1 MLQLKENFPME
12 SFKSLINAFF
22 QFPAYVM
29 LPLIILVIALIIRMK
44 FKDALISSLKLAAGF
59 AGIFIAFA
67 FFVENINPAV
77 QALTQVRGL
86 DLPIL
91 DVGWPPLAAITWASP
106 LAHISIPMII
116 LINAIML
123 STNLTKTIYID
134 IWNYWHFAMLGTFIL
149 SSSQSMF
156 LGLFATALV
165 AIYAIKMSDWT
176 GPLLVR
182 EMGLKGLTLSPL
194 STLGL
199 LPYANGMDAL
209 LERIPGIKKLSFNPS
224 RQGED
229 KKTTLLAEP
238 MVIGFIVGV
247 LLGIAAAYAFKEIL
261 ELGVH
266 IAAVMFILPK
276 CGSLIGEGMGAVST
290 KLRNVIQHRF
300 PKKTGLLVALDVG
313 IVMHNKS
320 ILTTGIIL
328 MPLAIALSLV
338 IPGNKT
344 LPLGDLPTLI
354 AQVSVIVLVCR
365 GNVIRSVLLGI
376 PLVIGYL
383 LIATA
388 MAPLITTLAHQVGA
402 YAPEGVLI
410 TALTDGGNP
419 IRYWGL
425 MLFKGNIV
433 ALTLIPVMIVL
444 LIISRNRYH
453 AQIKEQ
459 A

>member
-1 MLQLKENFPME
+1 MLQHMENF
-12 SFKSLINAFF
+12 KTLINSFF

-29 LPLIILVIALIIRMK
+29 LPLIILIIVLIIRMHGK
-44 FKDALISSLKLAAGF
+44 KALISSLRIAAGF
-59 AGIFIAFA
+59 AEIFIAFA

-77 QALTQVRGL
+77 QTLTQVR
-86 DLPIL
+86 
-91 DVGWPPLAAITWASP
+91 
-106 LAHISIPMII
+106 
-116 LINAIML
+116 
-123 STNLTKTIYID
+123 
-134 IWNYWHFAMLGTFIL
+134 
-149 SSSQSMF
+149 
-156 LGLFATALV
+156 
-165 AIYAIKMSDWT
+165 
-176 GPLLVR
+176 
-182 EMGLKGLTLSPL
+182 GLKGLTLSPL

-199 LPYANGMDAL
+199 LPYANGMDTL
-209 LERIPGIKKLSFNPS
+209 LEKIPGIKKLSFNPS
-224 RQGED
+224 KQGDNE
-229 KKTTLLAEP
+229 KTLLLAEP

-247 LLGIAAAYAFKEIL
+247 LLGAAAAYSLKEIL

-276 CGSLIGEGMGAVST
+276 CGSLIGEGMSVVSNT
-290 KLRNVIQHRF
+290 LRTSIQQKF

-320 ILTTGIIL
+320 IPTTGIIL

-365 GNVIRSVLLGI
+365 GNVIRSVFLGI

-388 MAPLITTLAHQVGA
+388 MAPLITTLAHQVGT

-425 MLFKGNIV
+425 MLSKGNAI
-433 ALTLIPVMIVL
+433 ALTLIPVMVIL
-444 LIISRNRYH
+444 LIVSRNRYLS
-453 AQIKEQ
+453 QIKEQ